1 MIYRSFNLA
10 IVIRLIIFGGF
21 VVGFSISVYNHNWLT
36 IPVFALGL
44 IISVWNFVY
53 FLNAINRK
61 ITFFFDS
68 VGNDD
73 TTLHYSENVRSK
85 SLRDLHQSMNGLNN
99 RISEIKIKNEHNEQ
113 FYLEMLKYSASGIM
127 AVDADGYIEMI
138 NNSALGYIDMAHISH
153 LSLLEQKKPEL
164 YDQMLKV
171 RPGQTKTIKLLYGT
185 DLRLLSLKV
194 SSLKFGDKQ
203 YKLFTLNDIKAEL
216 EENELDSWQKLIR
229 VMTHE
234 IMNSI
239 GPITSLSNILN
250 GIYLKEGQP
259 IPLRDVTEKHIQNTI
274 HGLEVI
280 EQTSRGLMHFVEDYR
295 KLTKIPKPVFK
306 PINIVGWLGDVEL
319 LMRNTFQEEQIEFK
333 LVHREFNKEIIGDEK
348 LLTQVLINLLNNSV
362 DALKKAQHRSIKLLI
377 SEGQTGKLKI
387 SVVDN
392 GAGIAAEEIEKIF
405 IPFYTTKENG
415 SGIGLSL
422 SRQIMRLHKG
432 SISAFSQPGENTTVV
447 LSF

>member
-1 MIYRSFNLA
+1 
-10 IVIRLIIFGGF
+10 
-21 VVGFSISVYNHNWLT
+21 
-36 IPVFALGL
+36 
-44 IISVWNFVY
+44 
-53 FLNAINRK
+53 
-61 ITFFFDS
+61 
-68 VGNDD
+68 
-73 TTLHYSENVRSK
+73 
-85 SLRDLHQSMNGLNN
+85 
-99 RISEIKIKNEHNEQ
+99 
-113 FYLEMLKYSASGIM
+113 
-127 AVDADGYIEMI
+127 
-138 NNSALGYIDMAHISH
+138 
-153 LSLLEQKKPEL
+153 
-164 YDQMLKV
+164 
-171 RPGQTKTIKLLYGT
+171 
-185 DLRLLSLKV
+185 
-194 SSLKFGDKQ
+194 LKFGDKQ

-250 GIYLKEGQP
+250 GIYLKDGEP
-259 IPLRDVTEKHIQNTI
+259 IPLKDLTEKHVQNTI

-306 PINIVGWLGDVEL
+306 PINIASWLSDVEL
-319 LMRNTFQEEQIEFK
+319 LMRNTFHEEQIEFK
-333 LVHREFNKEIIGDEK
+333 LIHREFNKEIIGDEK

-362 DALKKAQHRSIKLLI
+362 DALKKTQQKFIKVLV
-377 SEGQTGKLKI
+377 SEGANGKLKI

-392 GAGIAAEEIEKIF
+392 GAGITPEEIEKIF
-405 IPFYTTKENG
+405 IPFYTTKDNG

>member
-73 TTLHYSENVRSK
+73 TTLHYPENVRSK
-85 SLRDLHQSMNGLNN
+85 SLRNLHKSMNSLNN
-99 RISEIKIKNEHNEQ
+99 RISEIKIKNEHNER
-113 FYLEMLKYSASGIM
+113 FYLEMLKYSASGIIV
-127 AVDADGYIEMI
+127 VDSDGYIEMI
-138 NNSALGYIDMAHISH
+138 NNSALGYIDMPHISH

-164 YDQMLKV
+164 YEQMLKV
-171 RPGQTKTIKLLYGT
+171 RPGQTKTIKLLHGT

-259 IPLRDVTEKHIQNTI
+259 IPLKDVTEKHVQNTI

-306 PINIVGWLGDVEL
+306 PINIAAWLNDVEL
-319 LMRNTFQEEQIEFK
+319 LMRTTFQQEQIEFK
-333 LVHREFNKEIIGDEK
+333 MVHREFNKELIGDEK

-362 DALKKAQHRSIKLLI
+362 DALKKTQQKFIKVLVN
-377 SEGQTGKLKI
+377 EGQTGKLKI

-392 GAGIAAEEIEKIF
+392 GAGIAPEEIEKIF
-405 IPFYTTKENG
+405 IPFYTTKESG

-432 SISAFSQPGENTTVV
+432 SISAFSQPGENTTMV